1 MISNKKSI
9 FIVLFLLSN
18 FLMSCRT
25 NSQEKE
31 KMNGYKFTNKL
42 VNEKSPY
49 LQQHAHNPVDW
60 YPWGEEAF
68 EKAKKEDK
76 PIFLSIG
83 YSTCHWCHV
92 MERESFEDTS
102 VANLMNKYFVSIKV
116 DREERPD
123 IDNIYMTV
131 CQMMTGHGG
140 WPMTIIMTPDKKPFF
155 AGTYFPKE
163 TRFGRI
169 GLLELLGKVQQAWL
183 EKRDEINTSANQ
195 ITSYLK
201 QTSFTEP
208 GKKLDKDILDKTF
221 TTFADRFD
229 KKYGGFGNKPKFPT
243 PHNLMFLLRYWH
255 RTNNPKALEIVKKT
269 LEGMRNGGIFDHIG
283 FGFHRYSTDE
293 KWLVPHFEKMLYDQ
307 ALLSMAYIEAYQA
320 TGETLYKTTAEEVFD
335 YVIRDMSDPA
345 GGFYTAEDADSEGK
359 EGKFYIWKASE
370 IDKLLGDSSKI
381 FKEYYGINENG
392 NFTDEATKKQSDEN
406 ILHITKSISQLAK
419 KFNLTKNEL
428 LQKLENERKVLFNV
442 REKRV
447 HPFKDTKVLTDWNG
461 LMIAALAKGGRVL
474 NDIKYTKAAEK
485 AAHFISGKL
494 QKDNGELMH
503 RYREGI
509 ASIDG
514 SLDDYAFFIWGLL
527 ELYETTFNAKY
538 LEKAIKLSNTQI
550 EHFWDYDKGGF
561 FFSGNDAEKLLIR
574 TKEVYDGAV
583 PSGNSVAL
591 FNLLR
596 LGRLTADIKYEK
608 LASELSSAFSTKI
621 EKSPSA
627 FTQFLTGEDFGFGPS
642 FEILIT
648 GKENDPDTQKIIKEL
663 YKNFIPN
670 KVVIFISEKNAGQIH
685 KIAEFTKDYKLSEGK
700 PAVYVCK
707 NFVCNLPTTDSKK
720 MLEMLSSK

>member
-1 MISNKKSI
+1 MHSNKKSI

-25 NSQEKE
+25 NSQEKG

-49 LQQHAHNPVDW
+49 LQQHAHNPVNW
-60 YPWGEEAF
+60 YPWGKEAF
-68 EKAKKEDK
+68 EKAEKEDK

-92 MERESFEDTS
+92 MEHESFEDTS
-102 VANLMNKYFVSIKV
+102 VANLMNKYFVAIKV

-155 AGTYFPKE
+155 AGTYLPKE

-169 GLLELLGKVQQAWL
+169 GLTELLGKVQQAWV
-183 EKRDEINTSANQ
+183 EKRDEINNSANQ

-208 GKKLDKDILDKTF
+208 GEKLDKDILDKTF
-221 TTFADRFD
+221 TAFADRFD

-243 PHNLMFLLRYWH
+243 PHNLMFLLRYWN

-269 LEGMRNGGIFDHIG
+269 LDGMRNGGIFDHIG
-283 FGFHRYSTDE
+283 FGFHRYSIDE

-307 ALLSMAYIEAYQA
+307 ALLSMAYVEAFQA
-320 TGETLYKTTAEEVFD
+320 THETPYKTTAEEVFN
-335 YVIRDMSDPA
+335 YVMRDMTDPT
-345 GGFYTAEDADSEGK
+345 GGFYTAEDADSDGK
-359 EGKFYIWKASE
+359 EGKFYIWKAYE
-370 IDKLLGDSSKI
+370 IDNLLGDDSKI
-381 FKEYYGINENG
+381 FKDYYGVNENG

-406 ILHITKSISQLAK
+406 ILHITKSISQLSK
-419 KFNLTKNEL
+419 KFNLSENEL
-428 LQKLENERKVLFNV
+428 KQKLENGRGILFKV
-442 REKRV
+442 RDKRI

-461 LMIAALAKGGRVL
+461 LMIAALAKGGRVF
-474 NDIKYTKAAEK
+474 NDVKYTKAAEK
-485 AAHFISGKL
+485 AANFIFDKL
-494 QKDNGELMH
+494 QKDSGELIH

-509 ASIDG
+509 VNIDG

-527 ELYETTFNAKY
+527 ELYETTFKAKY
-538 LEKAIKLSNTQI
+538 LEKAIQLSSVQI
-550 EHFWDYDKGGF
+550 KHFWDSDKGGF
-561 FFSGNDAEKLLIR
+561 FFSSNNAEKLLVR

-591 FNLLR
+591 LNLLR

-608 LASELSSAFSTKI
+608 LASELSLTFSSKI
-621 EKSPSA
+621 EQSPSA

-648 GKENDPDTQKIIKEL
+648 GKENDPDTQEIIKEL

-685 KIAEFTKDYKLSEGK
+685 KLAGFTKDYELSNDK
-700 PAVYVCK
+700 PTAYVCK
-707 NFVCNLPTTDSKK
+707 NFICNLPTTDKNK
-720 MLEMLSSK
+720 VLELLKN